1 MSSGPDPELKPYFDD
16 SILLLESDFF
26 EDFFEDLFD
35 FFDDFFFEALSDF
48 LSMPLDEDELPDLSL
63 ELDCEKAGAA
73 ANANTA
79 AIRTARV
86 RIIGDSKGI
95 EGNAPPL

>member
-1 MSSGPDPELKPYFDD
+1 LP
-16 SILLLESDFF
+16 LESDFF

-35 FFDDFFFEALSDF
+35 FAFFDDFFFDILSWSD
-48 LSMPLDEDELPDLSL
+48 LSMLPLDEDDELPDLSV

-86 RIIGDSKGI
+86 RIMGTPDWG
-95 EGNAPPL
+95 

>member
-1 MSSGPDPELKPYFDD
+1 LSSGPDPELKPYFDD

-26 EDFFEDLFD
+26 EDFFEDFLFD
-35 FFDDFFFEALSDF
+35 FFDDFFFDALSD
-48 LSMPLDEDELPDLSL
+48 LSMLPLDEDDELPDLSV
-63 ELDCEKAGAA
+63 ELDWPKEGAA

-86 RIIGDSKGI
+86 RIIGNSRLG
-95 EGNAPPL
+95 